1 MQRARLVLRA
11 QMAQEARLAR
21 LARLRAAGAMGNDG
35 TQGPTGPI
43 GPEGPQGPAG
53 QDGGGGG
60 GGLTVA
66 GINALTEIGADE
78 IHSNDNLPGTATV
91 GGLAVLR
98 KFSLSRITN
107 FLRSSVGLGKELVP
121 EAAPAHSG
129 RIPIVNAGG
138 TGYQLAL
145 YPNVIAGTPTLSRL
159 PGGVP
164 AVTDRWVRIISP
176 YHQGVPDSFT
186 LTVGFSPDGMLA
198 GYNRLGSEEFGS
210 IAFNQADVLPP
221 FVNVLGTAVS
231 TDDYGIDSDVQFYS
245 KSDAEEW
252 NWLRV
257 DNRDYLF
264 GDVLFDTGWFRRI
277 TNGPRFTGGETT
289 LELNLIRA
297 DGSAFQNLPS
307 TEDASIDAGEYQYD
321 YDAGEWQLFVPDAA
335 SHVDTP
341 GAPSGEPGKYQY
353 ITVNRSGDVY
363 PTQQITT
370 HSEVEATGVSE
381 EFTNARYVRSP
392 ASLAVLFS
400 EAGSWGIWFPD
411 DATGRATQSGLN
423 IGTVFYNQT
432 WYDAWNR
439 LVEATTDVTML
450 ATFTALR
457 DAVDLGRS
465 QQRLPSR
472 SAHDADWRNCCRL
485 PAARLLLHSPRTRP
499 DLRHSP
505 HDGVHPGHEYHK
517 HRAFICWPV
526 G

>member
-1 MQRARLVLRA
+1 MTA
-11 QMAQEARLAR
+11 
-21 LARLRAAGAMGNDG
+21 
-35 TQGPTGPI
+35 
-43 GPEGPQGPAG
+43 
-53 QDGGGGG
+53 
-60 GGLTVA
+60 A

-176 YHQGVPDSFT
+176 YHQGSPDSFT

-210 IAFNQADVLPP
+210 IAFNQADILPP

-231 TDDYGIDSDVQFYS
+231 VNDYGIDSDVQFYS

-257 DNRDYLF
+257 GSTDYLF

-321 YDAGEWQLFVPDAA
+321 YDVGEWQLFVPDAA

-341 GAPSGEPGKYQY
+341 GRQ
-353 ITVNRSGDVY
+353 R
-363 PTQQITT
+363 
-370 HSEVEATGVSE
+370 VSPE
-381 EFTNARYVRSP
+381 SIST
-392 ASLAVLFS
+392 
-400 EAGSWGIWFPD
+400 
-411 DATGRATQSGLN
+411 
-423 IGTVFYNQT
+423 
-432 WYDAWNR
+432 
-439 LVEATTDVTML
+439 
-450 ATFTALR
+450 
-457 DAVDLGRS
+457 
-465 QQRLPSR
+465 
-472 SAHDADWRNCCRL
+472 
-485 PAARLLLHSPRTRP
+485 
-499 DLRHSP
+499 
-505 HDGVHPGHEYHK
+505 
-517 HRAFICWPV
+517 
-526 G
+526 

>member
-1 MQRARLVLRA
+1 MGNPGSYERTIFRAAATAPATPTAPASVALGANPTLPANWSATPPSGDTAIWASIQRVARGSLFVVYTAPRRWDGVDGTDGMGGGGGLTVAALDALPATSQPGLVDSSVVPGVAEFSGTRVLRKFT
-11 QMAQEARLAR
+11 L
-21 LARLRAAGAMGNDG
+21 
-35 TQGPTGPI
+35 
-43 GPEGPQGPAG
+43 G
-53 QDGGGGG
+53 QINTYIQALIPGGGG
-60 GGLTVA
+60 GGLTAA

-145 YPNVIAGTPTLSRL
+145 YPNVVAGTPTLSRL

-176 YHQGVPDSFT
+176 YHQGSPDSFT

-245 KSDAEEW
+245 KADAEEW
-252 NWLRV
+252 KWLRV

-277 TNGPRFTGGETT
+277 TNGPRFTGGETDT
-289 LELNLIRA
+289 RVEPNPRRWLGIPE
-297 DGSAFQNLPS
+297 P
-307 TEDASIDAGEYQYD
+307 TID
-321 YDAGEWQLFVPDAA
+321 
-335 SHVDTP
+335 
-341 GAPSGEPGKYQY
+341 
-353 ITVNRSGDVY
+353 R
-363 PTQQITT
+363 
-370 HSEVEATGVSE
+370 
-381 EFTNARYVRSP
+381 R
-392 ASLAVLFS
+392 
-400 EAGSWGIWFPD
+400 
-411 DATGRATQSGLN
+411 
-423 IGTVFYNQT
+423 
-432 WYDAWNR
+432 
-439 LVEATTDVTML
+439 
-450 ATFTALR
+450 
-457 DAVDLGRS
+457 
-465 QQRLPSR
+465 
-472 SAHDADWRNCCRL
+472 C
-485 PAARLLLHSPRTRP
+485 
-499 DLRHSP
+499 
-505 HDGVHPGHEYHK
+505 VH
-517 HRAFICWPV
+517 
-526 G
+526 